1 MASGAG
7 DAPRVLVVGGG
18 LAGLLTVE
26 TLERRSGVQAVVWA
40 APESQHPAA
49 SQVAAGMFNPVSF
62 RRLLPVWEAER
73 HMALAE
79 EIYRG
84 LEERLGVGLWHEV
97 SLFKR
102 FPNQDYADLWAERLQ
117 TDHPVSPWI
126 ESKDWRET
134 KSLGQMPFGGGWVP
148 RAGYVDL
155 KNLISGFRAELEACD
170 RWETR
175 EWFLS
180 DGLPEGFDLVV
191 DARGVGAKSD
201 LATFGLDLRPNHGE
215 VLTLDPPDGSAW
227 PDALLNHKK
236 WLLPLAD
243 GRRYRLGATYR
254 WDLTEPVTH
263 EAARTELIGVMKEL
277 RPDLAFDDVVT
288 DHSAGIRPASPDRR
302 PMVGQPD
309 PEGRPWY
316 HLINGLGTRGVLVGP
331 RAAAEFHSTFV
342 EKTQAVVDSEL
353 VCQRFRTFK
362 AR

>member
-1 MASGAG
+1 MTSAAG
-7 DAPRVLVVGGG
+7 EAPRVLIVGGG

-26 TLERRSGVQAVVWA
+26 MLERRSGLQAVVWA
-40 APESQHPAA
+40 AAESRRPAA

-79 EIYRG
+79 DMYRG

-97 SLFKR
+97 PLFKR
-102 FPNQDYADLWAERLQ
+102 FPNQDYANLWSERLQ
-117 TDHPVSPWI
+117 SDHPVSRWI
-126 ESKDWRET
+126 ESEDWHEAG
-134 KSLGQMPFGGGWVP
+134 KPGQAPFGGGWVP

-155 KNLISGFRAELEACD
+155 KNLIAHFRTELEAAE

-175 EWFLS
+175 EWFLK
-180 DGLPEGFDLVV
+180 DGLPDGFDLVV
-191 DARGVGAKSD
+191 DARGVGGQQD
-201 LATFGLDLRPNHGE
+201 LATFGLDVRPNHGE
-215 VLTLDPPDGSAW
+215 VLTLDPSNRGAW
-227 PDALLNHKK
+227 PEVLLNHKK

-243 GRRYRLGATYR
+243 GQRFRLGATYR

-263 EAARTELIGVMKEL
+263 AEAKTELIEVMKEL
-277 RPDLAFDDVVT
+277 RPDLPIEEAVVE
-288 DHSAGIRPASPDRR
+288 HVAGIRPASPDRR

-309 PEGRPWY
+309 PENRPWY

-331 RAAAEFHSTFV
+331 RAAAEFHSTFI
-342 EKTQAVVDSEL
+342 EKTQATIDSE
-353 VCQRFRTFK
+353 VICQRFRTFK